1 MVGIESSISS
11 SFTIYLSRRTDS
23 QFWIDNRD
31 NKTVPQ
37 SLLEKL
43 TLWRQQLPTDS
54 DFFSKYEVF
63 RLENYQ
69 YVLYGMDFKTE
80 LNSVKK
86 RYFKQDQVNKFYQ
99 RMSKLEPNLVASL
112 PKHRDLIEQL
122 NTHGMKAI

>member
-1 MVGIESSISS
+1 M
-11 SFTIYLSRRTDS
+11 
-23 QFWIDNRD
+23 
-31 NKTVPQ
+31 
-37 SLLEKL
+37 
-43 TLWRQQLPTDS
+43 
-54 DFFSKYEVF
+54 F

-112 PKHRDLIEQL
+112 PKHRDLIEQI